1 MGFQIHHNYTQVSE
15 NTHGTLS
22 LDGGT
27 RAGDGKLK
35 YHQKKNRT
43 LFLMRKY
50 GHHVYKPILEA
61 QIFS

>member
-22 LDGGT
+22 IDWST
-27 RAGDGKLK
+27 RAGDGKFK
-35 YHQKKNRT
+35 YHQKKNWT
-43 LFLMRKY
+43 LLLMRKY
-50 GHHVYKPILEA
+50 DHHVHKPVLRA